1 METEMVPASA
11 PASSSEGRGSVQ
23 QVRDAIRSLGSPG
36 TWAKSAGRHVLVG
49 RFDDEAFARLTP
61 LPAGVYGLSFRSPQQ
76 GASWAPMLLVDE
88 LAEVVAHALIGAEA
102 VAI

>member
-1 METEMVPASA
+1 MVPVSA

-61 LPAGVYGLSFRSPQQ
+61 LPAGVYGLSFRGTDATSR
-76 GASWAPMLLVDE
+76 WDPMLLVDE

>member
-1 METEMVPASA
+1 MDTEMVPASA
-11 PASSSEGRGSVQ
+11 PASSSEARGSVQ
-23 QVRDAIRSLGSPG
+23 LVRDAIRSLGSPG

-61 LPAGVYGLSFRSPQQ
+61 LPAGVYGLSFRNTDATSR
-76 GASWAPMLLVDE
+76 WDPMLLVDE
-88 LAEVVAHALIGAEA
+88 LSEVVAHALIGAEA

>member
-1 METEMVPASA
+1 MDTEMVPASA
-11 PASSSEGRGSVQ
+11 PASSSEARGSVQ
-23 QVRDAIRSLGSPG
+23 QVREAIRSLGSPG

-61 LPAGVYGLSFRSPQQ
+61 LPAGVYGLSFRGTEATS
-76 GASWAPMLLVDE
+76 SWAPMLLVDE
-88 LAEVVAHALIGAEA
+88 LSEVVAHALIGAEA